1 MEKRTNE
8 LGSEPRRWVSEILV
22 RAHVSRRHFAR
33 LFLAGA
39 AASSVESL
47 HTLGEAKVVQLERA
61 VVRFVAPE
69 IGGVATP
76 EFIFERELSFEARL
90 EALADVGYEAR
101 AAEAYRERH
110 VVVALERHI
119 AETLLARLPIDP
131 EPPGAALERQTRAA
145 RVQLIQAVGG
155 PTALANA
162 ERLEGISVSELA
174 RILRRRARASLYLDQ
189 MVAPM
194 LEPTNSEL
202 RAAHRAAPE
211 SLRSQPFASVVES
224 VRRWYVGRRLAA
236 SASAFY
242 QNARSRLQV
251 TFL

>member
-1 MEKRTNE
+1 MKKQTND
-8 LGSEPRRWVSEILV
+8 LGSGPSRCVSGILAGAQLQRRQ
-22 RAHVSRRHFAR
+22 FAR
-33 LFLAGA
+33 LFLALA
-39 AASSVESL
+39 AAGSVESFSRIS
-47 HTLGEAKVVQLERA
+47 EAKIVQLERA
-61 VVRFVAPE
+61 VVRFAAPE
-69 IGGVATP
+69 IGGLATP

-90 EALADVGYEAR
+90 EALADVGFEAR

-131 EPPGAALERQTRAA
+131 EPTEAVLDRQTRAA

-155 PTALANA
+155 PRSLANA
-162 ERLEGISVSELA
+162 ELAEGMSVSELA

-194 LEPTNSEL
+194 LEPSNSEL
-202 RAAHRAAPE
+202 RAAHRAAPLP
-211 SLRSQPFASVVES
+211 LRSQPFANVVES